1 MAWQYNKKVK
11 VTFVHHVTQHAFAEI
26 DGIGWR
32 RIKSGSS
39 DGVTNLLLAL
49 NAAAVNNRT
58 VHVNIDGNN
67 LINTV
72 YLL

>member
-1 MAWQYNKKVK
+1 MAWQYNQKVK
-11 VTFVHHVTQHAFAEI
+11 MTFVHHATQYAFAYI

-49 NAAAVNNRT
+49 SAAAANNRN
-58 VHVNIDGNN
+58 VHVNLDGNN
-67 LINTV
+67 LITTV